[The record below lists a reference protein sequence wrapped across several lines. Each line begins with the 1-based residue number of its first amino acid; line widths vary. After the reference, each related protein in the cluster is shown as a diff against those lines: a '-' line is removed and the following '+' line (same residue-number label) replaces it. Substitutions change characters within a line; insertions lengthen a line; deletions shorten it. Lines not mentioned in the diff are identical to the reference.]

1 MLKNNQMQ
9 PIQYNQG
16 HNNMQGN
23 MQNNI
28 QGNMNIKI
36 PMNVHNGQN
45 INQGQSGTPIVPINA
60 LNQNVNNSIER
71 VQIVAE
77 EYIKDDEGADRIRMV
92 RQ

>member
-1 MLKNNQMQ
+1 MQ